1 MKKEEIIKAV
11 MDSNLT
17 HEEKQYIVEQINR
30 NNRVDVVAVILKI
43 LGLGTNIMS
52 LLD

>member
-30 NNRVDVVAVILKI
+30 NNRADAVVIILKI

>member
-1 MKKEEIIKAV
+1 MKKKEIIKAV

-17 HEEKQYIVEQINR
+17 KNEKQYIVEQINR
-30 NNRVDVVAVILKI
+30 NNRADVVAVILKI
-43 LGLGTNIMS
+43 LDLGTDIMS